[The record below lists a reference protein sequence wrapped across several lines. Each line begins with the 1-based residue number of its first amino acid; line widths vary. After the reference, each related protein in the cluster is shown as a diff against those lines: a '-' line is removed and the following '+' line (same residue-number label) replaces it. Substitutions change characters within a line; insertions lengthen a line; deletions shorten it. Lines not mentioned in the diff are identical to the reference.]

1 MRKSF
6 YSLRNGTTLIDL
18 VLSMAIIALLFG
30 GVYLVYFSIET
41 ALANVG
47 VRTAATEAIDNEVE
61 LVRNLPYGSVG
72 TVGGIPSGVIP
83 QAQSVTQGNF
93 NFVLQTVVLNIDD
106 PYDESPSSTPVADYK
121 LLDITA
127 SCPLCQNFVPI
138 EITTTVAPSLL
149 EEGTNY
155 GSIFIYAIDA
165 NGLPVANASIRVVN
179 ASVTPSIDLTDTTN
193 ASGVLKLIGV
203 PTSTQGYQIFAS
215 KTGYSSAQTYPA
227 GAPSNPNPLQPN
239 ITVASQTVSNVTF
252 AIDHVSMLTVSSTD
266 DRCNAVG
273 NEQFSLT
280 GAKLIGTSPNVLAF
294 VTSSETSASGSVSL
308 SNIEWDTYT
317 IALSD
322 ASQDVAGTVPF
333 SPLTIDPSSTQ
344 TFQFILQPAANPS
357 LLVSVADASTLAG
370 ISNANVAIADGGVNE
385 SLVTDHA
392 TFSQNNWSGGQYA
405 SQDGGID
412 DSNAGTLTL
421 LANASGTYSTST
433 TDWLI
438 SNTFDV
444 GGTAST
450 FNTLSWT
457 PATEPPNITLE
468 FQVAANNDDATWN
481 FVGPDGTAST
491 YFTSTTSTLPASLAG
506 NRYFRYEVFMS
517 TQDPNATPVLHG
529 VSVDFTANCV
539 PPAQTLFT
547 SITPGTYS
555 VDVTAPNYVEATGTA
570 VVGTGESST
579 TILMT
584 QS

>member
-1 MRKSF
+1 
-6 YSLRNGTTLIDL
+6 
-18 VLSMAIIALLFG
+18 
-30 GVYLVYFSIET
+30 
-41 ALANVG
+41 
-47 VRTAATEAIDNEVE
+47 
-61 LVRNLPYGSVG
+61 
-72 TVGGIPSGVIP
+72 
-83 QAQSVTQGNF
+83 
-93 NFVLQTVVLNIDD
+93 
-106 PYDESPSSTPVADYK
+106 
-121 LLDITA
+121 
-127 SCPLCQNFVPI
+127 
-138 EITTTVAPSLL
+138 
-149 EEGTNY
+149 
-155 GSIFIYAIDA
+155 
-165 NGLPVANASIRVVN
+165 
-179 ASVTPSIDLTDTTN
+179 
-193 ASGVLKLIGV
+193 
-203 PTSTQGYQIFAS
+203 
-215 KTGYSSAQTYPA
+215 
-227 GAPSNPNPLQPN
+227 
-239 ITVASQTVSNVTF
+239 
-252 AIDHVSMLTVSSTD
+252 MLTVSSTD